1 MVNQDLVNLC
11 SKYVL
16 LDVSSVILGKF
27 SCLLDL
33 ANQQSED
40 NTGFMG

>member
-16 LDVSSVILGKF
+16 IDISSVIRGKF

-33 ANQQSED
+33 ANQRSK
-40 NTGFMG
+40 